1 VNVWWI
7 PIGTGSLGVLILVG
21 GVVILVVRRR
31 RHQAAIRRRAE
42 VMSSAGWVPA
52 TAEPRLVELAGRLTV
67 RGRATQMFTGE
78 FRGRQV
84 SVLDYEFTARRGP
97 APVHLIALSL
107 PAALPPLTVSKDSLL
122 PGDIELESQM
132 FNEQF
137 RVQADDQRFASAV
150 LQPRLMEWM
159 MQNPSLRWHIAE
171 DTLVS
176 WGHGEL
182 PVTELPARL
191 EAMAGV
197 VDRIPPFVLRDYA
210 A

>member
-1 VNVWWI
+1 
-7 PIGTGSLGVLILVG
+7 
-21 GVVILVVRRR
+21 
-31 RHQAAIRRRAE
+31 
-42 VMSSAGWVPA
+42 M
-52 TAEPRLVELAGRLTV
+52 
-67 RGRATQMFTGE
+67 
-78 FRGRQV
+78 
-84 SVLDYEFTARRGP
+84 
-97 APVHLIALSL
+97 HLIALSL
-107 PAALPPLTVSKDSLL
+107 PTALPQLTVSKDSVL

-159 MQNPSLRWHIAE
+159 LQNPSLRWQIAG

-176 WGHGEL
+176 WGYGEV

-191 EAMAGV
+191 SSMAGV
-197 VDRIPPFVLRDYA
+197 IDRIPPFVLRDYA